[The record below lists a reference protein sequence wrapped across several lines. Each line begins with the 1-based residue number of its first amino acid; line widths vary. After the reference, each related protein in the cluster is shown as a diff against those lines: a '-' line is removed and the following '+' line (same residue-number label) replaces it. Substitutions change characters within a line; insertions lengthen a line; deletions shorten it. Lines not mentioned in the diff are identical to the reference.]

1 MIIHD
6 LESNLFN
13 HANLVNVLPDF
24 IDNER
29 DWESFKAR
37 FGSRELAIPSYIGE
51 DNIEDYLTD
60 KLYSYRKMWYN
71 YNEMVERGFVTSVVT
86 EAKTDVGNNKQG
98 SYGDDGYLIDDSQF
112 DKSNLTELES
122 KSSQFTFNK
131 ARLDYVDQVF
141 RDIVNVLCIKVF

>member
-24 IDNER
+24 IDSER
-29 DWESFKAR
+29 DWESFKAK
-37 FGSRELAIPSYIGE
+37 FGSRELAIPSYIDEG
-51 DNIEDYLTD
+51 NIEEYLAD

-86 EAKTDVGNNKQG
+86 EVKTNTGNDKQG

-122 KSSQFTFNK
+122 KSSRFTDSK

-141 RDIVNVLCIKVF
+141 RDIVNVLCIKVL

>member
-6 LESNLFN
+6 LKNNLFN
-13 HANLVNVLPDF
+13 HVNLVNVLPDF

-29 DWESFKAR
+29 DWKSFKSQ
-37 FGSRELAIPSYIGE
+37 FGSMELAIPSYVDEGNVE
-51 DNIEDYLTD
+51 EYLTD

-86 EAKTDVGNNKQG
+86 EVKTDVGNDKQG

-122 KSSQFTFNK
+122 KSSRFTHNK